1 MLTILSHEM
10 VDNAGSTM
18 IKACTVTRSAE
29 ARSSRSFVKVSRA
42 SNLATETILRFRSFW
57 KLVTRT
63 AVSSLRRIYS
73 ASCSTNL
80 LDVKANL
87 TRAER
92 GISWSSSSSFWAC
105 CRLLQ
110 FFGEVTSVV
119 CPVAREGWLSVVG
132 ATHSGTTESSW
143 PRQVELLLRRQES
156 ERKYQTEVSYFD
168 QWSQRSLFVK
178 ENNNSN
184 SNKKQHSNNLQPT
197 IEPR

>member
-87 TRAER
+87 TRAEW

-105 CRLLQ
+105 RRLLQ
-110 FFGEVTSVV
+110 IFWRSNKCCLPSRERRVAICGWSDSQWDNRVFLAEASGVVTS
-119 CPVAREGWLSVVG
+119 S
-132 ATHSGTTESSW
+132 SGERT
-143 PRQVELLLRRQES
+143 
-156 ERKYQTEVSYFD
+156 ERKYQTKVSYFD
-168 QWSQRSLFVK
+168 QWPQRSLFVK
-178 ENNNSN
+178 ENNN